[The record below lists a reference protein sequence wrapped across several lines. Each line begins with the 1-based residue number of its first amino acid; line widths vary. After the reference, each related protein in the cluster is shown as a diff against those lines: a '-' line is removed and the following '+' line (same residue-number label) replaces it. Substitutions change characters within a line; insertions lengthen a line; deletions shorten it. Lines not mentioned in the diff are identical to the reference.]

1 MRYVE
6 PSALRLRKEV
16 KEGSD
21 QSILLECKNCFK
33 RLFLQH
39 PWKEKSFV
47 ENEYKT
53 IGMILILVKKKYH
66 KTRENSSIWF
76 IAFVEMIP
84 ICLIG

>member
-1 MRYVE
+1 MSNSVL
-6 PSALRLRKEV
+6 PRLEKEV

-21 QSILLECKNCFK
+21 QSTLSECKNGFK

-47 ENEYKT
+47 KNEYKT
-53 IGMILILVKKKYH
+53 IGMILILVKKNCR